1 MAGET
6 VITIIGNLTSDPEV
20 RQAGGVPVA
29 SFTIASTPRQFDKAA
44 NEHVDGPTLFMNC
57 SVWRDMADNVAATL
71 TKGTRVVATGR
82 IRQRSYDTKP
92 TDGSAPVTRTVIE
105 MEVDEIGPSLRY
117 ARASLQRSQS
127 SRTQQDNRQH
137 AAAAA
142 PARREYTPNPE
153 EETPF

>member
-6 VITIIGNLTSDPEV
+6 VVTILGNLTSDPEV
-20 RQAGGVPVA
+20 RQAGGVSVA

-44 NEHVDGPTLFMNC
+44 NEHIDGPTLFMNC
-57 SVWRDMADNVAATL
+57 SVWRDMADNVGASLA
-71 TKGTRVVATGR
+71 KGTRVVATGR

-105 MEVDEIGPSLRY
+105 LEVDEIGPSLRY

-127 SRTQQDNRQH
+127 SRTQADH
-137 AAAAA
+137 KAAAAA
-142 PARREYTPNPE
+142 PPARREYTPNPD